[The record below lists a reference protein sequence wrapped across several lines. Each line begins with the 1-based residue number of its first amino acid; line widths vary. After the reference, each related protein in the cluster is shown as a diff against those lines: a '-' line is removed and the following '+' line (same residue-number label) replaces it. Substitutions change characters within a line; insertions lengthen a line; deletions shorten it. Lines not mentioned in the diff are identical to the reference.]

1 MKKLF
6 NIIAF
11 VGFMIL
17 VWSVGENDG
26 TVLNAG
32 QTFLISIA
40 GLGMFAIGLK
50 YGGVK

>member
-6 NIIAF
+6 NIIAL

-32 QTFLISIA
+32 QAFLMSLA
-40 GLGMFAIGLK
+40 GLGLFALGLAK
-50 YGGVK
+50 GGIK